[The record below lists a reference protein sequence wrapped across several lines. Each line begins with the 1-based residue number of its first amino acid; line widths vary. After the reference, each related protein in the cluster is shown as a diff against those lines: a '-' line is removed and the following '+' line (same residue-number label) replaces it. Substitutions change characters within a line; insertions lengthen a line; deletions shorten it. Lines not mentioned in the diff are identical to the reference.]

1 MKHIVIIGGGMS
13 GMVAA
18 INAAGPNTK
27 VTLLERQD
35 RIGKKILLTGNGR
48 CNLSNQSIQASDYLT
63 DDPQLLQRIIDTY
76 RPLEKPF
83 WDSLGLMT
91 KEKNGCIYPL
101 SGQAS
106 TVQNCLRLR
115 LEEKRISVITGF
127 MAEKIRHNNNQ
138 FYIETVN
145 STDQVKADVVILSC
159 GGKAGVYEEQYKNGF
174 ELCRQLG
181 HHIKPAYP
189 ALVQTFCEG
198 NYFKSISGVRTD
210 ARISLLLNDVLIAQE
225 EGELQLTDK
234 GLSGIVVFQLTR
246 YLGKA
251 LQEGKKAVFLI
262 NFIASLSKEQWHQ
275 NMQNRLNQ
283 LGDRT
288 AEDFFSGILN
298 KKLILMLLKECGIR
312 PGQSIQSLSQK
323 QFRTL
328 LDLFQEFPVKITG
341 LNDYAHAQIS
351 TGGVPLSEVDETL
364 ASKYVNNLYLT
375 GELLD
380 VSGACGGYNLYF
392 AAATGYLA
400 GQNSRKETTK

>member
-1 MKHIVIIGGGMS
+1 M
-13 GMVAA
+13 
-18 INAAGPNTK
+18 
-27 VTLLERQD
+27 
-35 RIGKKILLTGNGR
+35 
-48 CNLSNQSIQASDYLT
+48 
-63 DDPQLLQRIIDTY
+63 
-76 RPLEKPF
+76 
-83 WDSLGLMT
+83 
-91 KEKNGCIYPL
+91 
-101 SGQAS
+101 
-106 TVQNCLRLR
+106 
-115 LEEKRISVITGF
+115 
-127 MAEKIRHNNNQ
+127 
-138 FYIETVN
+138 
-145 STDQVKADVVILSC
+145 
-159 GGKAGVYEEQYKNGF
+159 
-174 ELCRQLG
+174 
-181 HHIKPAYP
+181 
-189 ALVQTFCEG
+189 QTFCEG

-234 GLSGIVVFQLTR
+234 GMSGIVVFQVTR
-246 YLGKA
+246 YLGEAVQK
-251 LQEGKKAVFLI
+251 GKKVIFLV